1 MLLKRHS
8 DKKDNMKNLSTYED
22 FLNEAAAIRVDLT
35 PDLFSETS
43 HWGIYKDQKMTGC
56 ACWKWNSNLLSD
68 MNPEGSIPG
77 EQDVV
82 FIEIS
87 IFSTGK
93 GYAKVG
99 ITNHL
104 KRDPSTTYGMNYSFT
119 VEDANKNLKKIS
131 KEASDFLMDNE
142 HFKFIN
148 KNIRANRQKLI
159 LKLKGDFSEVYEKV
173 ISAALKDKQ

>member
-1 MLLKRHS
+1 
-8 DKKDNMKNLSTYED
+8 MKNLSTYED

-43 HWGIYKDQKMTGC
+43 VWGIHKDQRMTGC
-56 ACWKWNSNLLSD
+56 ACWKWNSDLLAD
-68 MNPEGSIPG
+68 INPGGNIPG
-77 EQDVV
+77 EQNVV

-104 KRDPSTTYGMNYSFT
+104 KKDPSTTYGMNYSFT
-119 VEDANKNLKKIS
+119 VEDAKANLKKIS

-142 HFKFIN
+142 HIKFIN
-148 KNIRANRQKLI
+148 KNITSNRQKLI

-173 ISAALKDKQ
+173 ISAALKDKP